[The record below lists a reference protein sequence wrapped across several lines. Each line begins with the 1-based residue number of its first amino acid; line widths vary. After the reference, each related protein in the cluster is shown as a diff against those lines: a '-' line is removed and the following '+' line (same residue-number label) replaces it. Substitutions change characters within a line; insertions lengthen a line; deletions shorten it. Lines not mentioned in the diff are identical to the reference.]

1 MYFKCGNDTKIIQH
15 LICLLAWCQAVET
28 LTELTNLGQNV
39 SINCDLEEKEIY
51 WMLLKLPNRPVMIL
65 RLFSTSPTP
74 FYYDASFRP
83 KYSVHP
89 KHHLFIKN
97 VTLDE
102 LGVYYCMT
110 TEAPP
115 KFSNGTRLHIIEPT
129 KLPECQNHA
138 VVEYIEQNHTV
149 VNFTDQIQRAWMIIV
164 ILSGLMHGVLVF
176 VVIGVCCYSGE
187 KIKRQEEDLEG
198 TQFMPLELLQEPNA
212 MVILQHCL
220 EIVLGFLMPYGL
232 IISSYMCILRRIRKT
247 RFRRH
252 IRSEKLILVIVIT
265 FGLTWLPFHIMN
277 MVEQIRKKSSGPVL
291 GHTAEKGPSSMQH
304 NLAPRSRTGEPA
316 CLAGLRSPSLPEI
329 VPQQELDT
337 ITEAQTPS
345 TSCCFLCVFAVV
357 INNVSLQVIVEGFIG
372 GSVVLPCS
380 STQHDLELQDINVHW
395 RHNGSKYV
403 YDITKCKDSLE
414 QQDPRY
420 KNRAQTFPEEYERRN
435 FSIKLI
441 NLTRAD
447 AGEFSC
453 FITHSSY
460 SKQETVRLF
469 INETTGKQSTE
480 EENQVP
486 ETQTDWWKIL
496 LICFCI
502 LLSVIIFLSIGYF
515 MIRWRKRT
523 QAPLEGQVSN
533 CLFLLYSRMRS

>member
-1 MYFKCGNDTKIIQH
+1 MVCECDFLSVVG
-15 LICLLAWCQAVET
+15 LLVWCQAVET

-115 KFSNGTRLHIIEPT
+115 KFSNGTRLHIIV
-129 KLPECQNHA
+129 K
-138 VVEYIEQNHTV
+138 VS
-149 VNFTDQIQRAWMIIV
+149 V
-164 ILSGLMHGVLVF
+164 IS
-176 VVIGVCCYSGE
+176 
-187 KIKRQEEDLEG
+187 
-198 TQFMPLELLQEPNA
+198 
-212 MVILQHCL
+212 
-220 EIVLGFLMPYGL
+220 
-232 IISSYMCILRRIRKT
+232 
-247 RFRRH
+247 
-252 IRSEKLILVIVIT
+252 
-265 FGLTWLPFHIMN
+265 
-277 MVEQIRKKSSGPVL
+277 
-291 GHTAEKGPSSMQH
+291 
-304 NLAPRSRTGEPA
+304 
-316 CLAGLRSPSLPEI
+316 
-329 VPQQELDT
+329 
-337 ITEAQTPS
+337 
-345 TSCCFLCVFAVV
+345 
-357 INNVSLQVIVEGFIG
+357 VSLQVIVEAVIG

-403 YDITKCKDSLE
+403 YDITKRKDSLE

-441 NLTRAD
+441 NLTHAD

-460 SKQETVRLF
+460 SKQETVWLF
-469 INETTGKQSTE
+469 HYSLEKKNSSS
-480 EENQVP
+480 
-486 ETQTDWWKIL
+486 
-496 LICFCI
+496 LI
-502 LLSVIIFLSIGYF
+502 
-515 MIRWRKRT
+515 
-523 QAPLEGQVSN
+523 EGQVSN